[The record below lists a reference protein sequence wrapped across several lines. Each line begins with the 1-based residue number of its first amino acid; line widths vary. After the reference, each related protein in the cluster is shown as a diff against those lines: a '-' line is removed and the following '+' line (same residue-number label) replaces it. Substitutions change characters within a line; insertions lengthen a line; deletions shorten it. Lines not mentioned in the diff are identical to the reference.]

1 MIKMWL
7 AFFIVFALFYF
18 GIAAFRATT
27 GKDKWQLTKTLTY
40 SMVCAILTLS
50 VLVGIVVLF

>member
-27 GKDKWQLTKTLTY
+27 GKEKWQLTKTLTY
-40 SMVCAILTLS
+40 SLVCAILTLS
-50 VLVGIVVLF
+50 VLVGIVIIF